1 MLEALGKT
9 GRTAHAGEVNF
20 CFSSYPLAPEQSRGQ
35 ESSSQ
40 QKKYSRGLRNE
51 AILQE
56 EAVGRIRSKQQGTQS
71 CREHQYTLFF

>member
-20 CFSSYPLAPEQSRGQ
+20 CFSSYPLAPE
-35 ESSSQ
+35 ESQ
-40 QKKYSRGLRNE
+40 QKKYRGLRNE